1 MVRKRQEPARQRTN
15 SPSRQSDSTP
25 VFMDH
30 VRELQWRLA
39 VVALAFL
46 VTAAAVYPFFD
57 KIVALLLKPLG
68 GDLSLVYLT
77 PGGAFNFAIQVCI
90 YAAAIGTLPVA
101 LYHSYRFVMP
111 AIERTTFKSVLGYSF
126 SSLLLAASGVA
137 FSYTLA
143 LPAAIHFLTSFNLKN
158 ISPMLTIDSYLSFV
172 MTYILA
178 GALLFQLPLIMVIIN
193 RIKPLTPPTLMAGQR
208 HIILGSVIFAAVIS
222 PTPDAVNQ
230 LLLAAP
236 IIVMYQLGI
245 VVVMLKNRRRKLNVV
260 KGDESVESTTRS
272 YASSDN
278 SSYSQQV
285 PVERPTTVNS
295 PQPAAAPMSPVK
307 IEPSVKS
314 RPVVKKSPQHTT
326 AMRRSVDGFTAAKRS
341 QPSPV
346 YARPKVVLR
355 SNQAS
360 RSSLRSVDG
369 FLIPSRPVSISV
381 PSRVAKPV

>member
-1 MVRKRQEPARQRTN
+1 MVKKRQRPAEQRTN
-15 SPSRQSDSTP
+15 SPSRQSGSTP

-111 AIERTTFKSVLGYSF
+111 AIERTTFKSVLGYSL
-126 SSLLLAASGVA
+126 SSLLLAASGVT

-245 VVVMLKNRRRKLNVV
+245 VVVMLKNRRRKSKVV
-260 KGDESVESTTRS
+260 KDDESIKSTTRS

-285 PVERPTTVNS
+285 PVERPTVNS
-295 PQPAAAPMSPVK
+295 LQPAATPISPVK

-326 AMRRSVDGFTAAKRS
+326 AMRRSVDGFTATKRNQS
-341 QPSPV
+341 SPV
-346 YARPKVVLR
+346 YARPKVVLKPDQVR
-355 SNQAS
+355 
-360 RSSLRSVDG
+360 RPSSRSVDG

>member
-1 MVRKRQEPARQRTN
+1 MVKKRQRPAEQRTN
-15 SPSRQSDSTP
+15 SPSRQSGSTP

-111 AIERTTFKSVLGYSF
+111 AIERTTFKSVLGYSL
-126 SSLLLAASGVA
+126 SSLLLAASGVT

-178 GALLFQLPLIMVIIN
+178 GALLFQLPLIMV
-193 RIKPLTPPTLMAGQR
+193 
-208 HIILGSVIFAAVIS
+208 
-222 PTPDAVNQ
+222 
-230 LLLAAP
+230 
-236 IIVMYQLGI
+236 
-245 VVVMLKNRRRKLNVV
+245 
-260 KGDESVESTTRS
+260 
-272 YASSDN
+272 
-278 SSYSQQV
+278 
-285 PVERPTTVNS
+285 
-295 PQPAAAPMSPVK
+295 K
-307 IEPSVKS
+307 IGRAHV
-314 RPVVKKSPQHTT
+314 
-326 AMRRSVDGFTAAKRS
+326 
-341 QPSPV
+341 
-346 YARPKVVLR
+346 
-355 SNQAS
+355 
-360 RSSLRSVDG
+360 
-369 FLIPSRPVSISV
+369 
-381 PSRVAKPV
+381 